1 MSQRETFDYCPRC
14 GANRLE
20 AHGVKAQHCQN
31 CGFTYYHN
39 PSAAVALLVRDI
51 QERLLVA
58 TRGKEP
64 ARGTLDLPGGFVDKG
79 ETGEEAAQRELYEES
94 GLRLP
99 TEHFVYAF
107 SLPNSYLYSDF
118 LVPTLDLFYMVQ
130 LPSEMPA
137 VRAMDD
143 VAQLHWLAPAEID
156 PSHFGLT
163 SIRQGVTHYLSVL
176 TNGSFTIT

>member
-1 MSQRETFDYCPRC
+1 MSQHETFDYCPRC
-14 GANRLE
+14 GADRLE
-20 AHGVKAQHCQN
+20 AHGVKAQHCQS

-39 PSAAVALLVRDI
+39 PSAAVALFVRDRRG
-51 QERLLVA
+51 RLLVA

-64 ARGTLDLPGGFVDKG
+64 AKGTLDLPGGFVDKG

-99 TEHFVYAF
+99 TEQFVYAF
-107 SLPNSYLYSDF
+107 SLPNSYLYSGF
-118 LVPTLDLFYMVQ
+118 LVPTLDLFYIVQ

-143 VAQLHWLAPAEID
+143 VAQLSWLAPAEID
-156 PSHFGLT
+156 PSRFGLI
-163 SIRQGVTHYLSVL
+163 SIRQGIARYLSSL
-176 TNGSFTIT
+176 AD

>member
-1 MSQRETFDYCPRC
+1 MSQHETFDYCPRC
-14 GANRLE
+14 GADRLE
-20 AHGVKAQHCQN
+20 AHGVKAQHCQS

-39 PSAAVALLVRDI
+39 PSAAVALLVRDRRG
-51 QERLLVA
+51 RLLVA

-64 ARGTLDLPGGFVDKG
+64 AKGTLDLPGGFVDKG

-94 GLRLP
+94 GLQLP
-99 TEHFVYAF
+99 TEQFVYAF

-118 LVPTLDLFYMVQ
+118 LVPTLDLFYIVQ

-143 VAQLHWLAPAEID
+143 VAQLSWLTPAEID
-156 PSHFGLT
+156 PSRFGLI
-163 SIRQGVTHYLSVL
+163 SIRQGIARYLSSL
-176 TNGSFTIT
+176 AD

>member
-14 GANRLE
+14 GVDRLE
-20 AHGVKAQHCQN
+20 AHSVKAQHCQS

-39 PSAAVALLVRDI
+39 PSAAVALLVRDLRG
-51 QERLLVA
+51 RLLVA

-64 ARGTLDLPGGFVDKG
+64 AKGTLDLPGGFVDKG

-99 TEHFVYAF
+99 TEQFVYAF

-143 VAQLHWLAPAEID
+143 VAQLSWLAPAEID
-156 PSHFGLT
+156 PSRFGLI
-163 SIRQGVTHYLSVL
+163 SIRQGIARYLSSL
-176 TNGSFTIT
+176 AD